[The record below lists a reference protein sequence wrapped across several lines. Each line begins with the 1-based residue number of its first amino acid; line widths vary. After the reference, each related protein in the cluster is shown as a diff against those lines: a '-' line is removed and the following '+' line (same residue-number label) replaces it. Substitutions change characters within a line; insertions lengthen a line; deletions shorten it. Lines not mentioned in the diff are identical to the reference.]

1 MSEEL
6 LKALIQLLAIVAT
19 EDDVTADERAT
30 IENFLL
36 ENLSQSEAE
45 AYMKIFDRVSKELTK
60 KGKKTTEQDHNEI
73 GIICQQMNKELT
85 SRQKTAV
92 MLNLIILIIADGKIT
107 DRERDLLYF
116 IGDQINISKNLIDYL
131 KAFVVYTDRS
141 KLISSHILIIDN
153 GTFESPG
160 KSKHIKNAN
169 LEGFLFF
176 LRIPDSEIYFLKYL
190 GTQHL
195 TLNGDPLRS
204 NKIYTFSSG
213 SSIRGDVI
221 NSVYYSDVVN
231 SFKSEEQTTKLSFLA
246 DNLSYKFKNGNI
258 GLRNVQIA
266 ESGGRLIGLMGASG
280 SGKSTLLNVL
290 NGNESPTSGSVRI
303 NGIDIHTNKKEIEG
317 VIGYVPQDDL
327 LMEDLTVFQNLYY
340 AAKLCFKDYKK
351 NQLVQLVEDTLE
363 SLGLTETRNL
373 KVGSPLEKTISGG
386 QRKRLNIG
394 LELLREPSVLYVDE
408 PTSGLSSR
416 DSENIMDLLRDLS
429 LKGKMIFVVIHQ
441 PSLDI
446 FKMFDKLIILDV
458 GGYQIYYGNPLEGIS
473 YFKDIVNLKD
483 QNAVPNPEQIFNIVE
498 AKVVNEYGHFTKNRK
513 VVPEQWY
520 ENFKKHIQIP
530 RVKEITDEPNKTL
543 KIPNKLKQAAT
554 FTIRDV
560 LGKLSNRQYLVI
572 NFLEAPLLAFLL
584 AFIVRY
590 IPANQDGYIFR
601 LNENLPVYFFMSVI
615 VALFMGLTVSAEE
628 IIKDQKI
635 LKRESFLNLSRGSYI
650 LSKLIILFIL
660 SAIQTLS
667 FVLVGDLILGIK
679 GMTVSYWLVLLS
691 VSFFANVLGLN
702 ISSAFKSVVTIYILI
717 PLLIIP
723 QLILSGVVVSFD
735 KLNPSISTQDKV
747 PLIGEIMASRWAY
760 EALAVT
766 QFKDNAY
773 EKQFYEFDK
782 QIATSEYKVVYMLP
796 NLVKKLEYCHLHN
809 GNEGEEVLDKINYN
823 LNLIQNT
830 IRNEIGDDAVNTNYS
845 FVNQLNSDEFSESV
859 YTETDRLLKT
869 IKTFYNNKSNEASDQ
884 KEQLTK
890 QLRAETDLLQVK
902 DDYFNDRI
910 AFTLKNTST
919 AIRMLEEDGE
929 LVQKIYPIYMDA
941 NPSNSLDFRGQF
953 YQPNKAIF
961 GMTIDTLWFNIIV
974 IWVMTLLLVAALYF
988 DVLRRIVSGKG
999 VA

>member
-19 EDDVTADERAT
+19 EDEVTADERAT

-36 ENLSQSEAE
+36 ENLSQSEAD
-45 AYMKIFDRVSKELTK
+45 AYLEVFDKVSTELSA
-60 KGKKTTEQDHNEI
+60 KGKKTNEQDQKELSA
-73 GIICQQMNKELT
+73 ICQQMNKELT

-107 DRERDLLYF
+107 DRERELLYF
-116 IGDQINISKNLIDYL
+116 IGNQINISKKLIDYL
-131 KAFVVYTDRS
+131 KAFVLYTDRS

-153 GTFESPG
+153 GTFEISE
-160 KSKHIKNAN
+160 KSKHLKNAN

-176 LRIPDSEIYFLKYL
+176 LRIPDTEIYFLKYI

-195 TLNGDPLRS
+195 TLNGDPLRT
-204 NKIYTFSSG
+204 NKIYPFSSG
-213 SSIRGDVI
+213 SSIRGEVI
-221 NSVYYSDVVN
+221 QSIYYSDVVN
-231 SFKSEEQTTKLSFLA
+231 AFKSEEQTTKLSFLA
-246 DNLSYKFKNGNI
+246 DNVSYKFKNGNI

-290 NGNESPTSGSVRI
+290 NGNETPTSGSVRI
-303 NGIDIHTNKKEIEG
+303 NGIDIHLNKKEIEG

-340 AAKLCFKDYKK
+340 AAKLCFKDYSKGE
-351 NQLVQLVEDTLE
+351 LVDLVENTLE
-363 SLGLTETRNL
+363 SLGLTETRDL

-458 GGYQIYYGNPLEGIS
+458 GGYQIYYGNPLEGIN
-473 YFKDIVNLKD
+473 YFKNIVNLKD
-483 QNAVPNPEQIFNIVE
+483 QATPNPEQIFNIVE

-513 VVPEQWY
+513 IVPEQWY
-520 ENFKKHIQIP
+520 EHFRKNIQIP
-530 RVKEITDEPNKTL
+530 RIKEITDEPTKTL
-543 KIPNKLKQAAT
+543 KIPNKIKQAAT

-560 LGKLSNRQYLVI
+560 LGKLSNKQYLII
-572 NFLEAPLLAFLL
+572 NFLEAPVLALLL

-590 IPANQDGYIFR
+590 IPANQEGYIFR
-601 LNENLPVYFFMSVI
+601 LNENLPVFFFMSVI

-628 IIKDQKI
+628 IIKDRKI

-650 LSKLIILFIL
+650 LSKLIILFAL
-660 SAIQTLS
+660 SAIQTIT
-667 FVLVGDLILGIK
+667 FVIVGNLILEIK
-679 GMTVSYWLVLLS
+679 GMTLSYWAVLLS
-691 VSFFANVLGLN
+691 ISFFANVLGLN

-735 KLNPSISTQDKV
+735 KLNPSISAQDKV

-760 EALAVT
+760 EALAVS
-766 QFKDNAY
+766 QFTDNAY
-773 EKQFYEFDK
+773 ESNFYEYD
-782 QIATSEYKVVYMLP
+782 QAIAMSEYKVVYMIP
-796 NLVKKLEYCHLHN
+796 NLMTKLEYCHLHN
-809 GNEGEEVLDKINYN
+809 GNEGQEVLDQITYN
-823 LNLIQNT
+823 LNVIRSSIRDELGDAT
-830 IRNEIGDDAVNTNYS
+830 INSNYP
-845 FVNQLNSDEFSESV
+845 FVNDLTTDKFSEET
-859 YTETDRLLKT
+859 YTKTDKLLKT
-869 IKTFYNNKSNEASDQ
+869 IKAHYNSKSNEASDA
-884 KEQLTK
+884 KEQLINDM
-890 QLRAETDLLQVK
+890 RENGVDLLRLK
-902 DDYFNDRI
+902 DLHYNDRMSY
-910 AFTLKNTST
+910 LVKNTST
-919 AIRMLEEDGE
+919 AIRMLEEEGE
-929 LVQKIYPIYMDA
+929 LIQKIYPIYMDA
-941 NPSNSLDFRGQF
+941 YGDHPLDFRGQF
-953 YQPNKAIF
+953 YQPNKSIF
-961 GMTIDTLWFNIIV
+961 YQTIPTLWFNIAI
-974 IWVMTLLLVAALYF
+974 IWVMSIILVITLYF
-988 DVLRRIVSGKG
+988 DVLRKIISGKRR
-999 VA
+999 